1 MEQDTRIQIC
11 GLIAGVVS
19 ADQDIHV
26 NEANFLQRVR
36 ARFQIP
42 KGTPVPPVSDRDQ
55 AVEKLAAFD
64 ENTRQQTFDLLI
76 AAAAADGKVDDAERE
91 FLQSIAWMLKVDAEQ
106 LDERL
111 DAQLATSQAS
121 PFTYA
126 GDD

>member
-1 MEQDTRIQIC
+1 MEHDTRIQIC
-11 GLIAGVVS
+11 GIIAGVVS

-42 KGTPVPPVSDRDQ
+42 KGAAITPVSSREE
-55 AVEKLAAFD
+55 ALEKLANFD
-64 ENTRQQTFDLLI
+64 EETRQHTFELLI
-76 AAAAADGKVDDAERE
+76 AAATADGKVNDAERE
-91 FLQSIAWMLKVDAEQ
+91 FLQSIAWMVKVDTEE

-111 DAQLATSQAS
+111 EAQLATSQAS